1 MRVACALAPEVSKGN
16 ILPQAEAI
24 ALEDQEK
31 VKSALLRRPYQML
44 AAKTSK
50 QKSLSIGLAFYATIP
65 SLKFW
70 QNWLRTVMGWTPATK
85 LG

>member
-1 MRVACALAPEVSKGN
+1 MRVACAIAREVGKGN
-16 ILPQAEAI
+16 LLPEAEAI

-50 QKSLSIGLAFYATIP
+50 QKSLSIGLSFYATIP
-65 SLKFW
+65 SLKFG
-70 QNWLRTVMGWTPATK
+70 QNWLRTLMGWTPATK